1 MVQFSSLFE
10 GLAKSVSFKGS
21 TNKTDRGREA
31 AETLADEAMKNHL
44 TVRCPSETSTS
55 CKHIASVFTKKGE
68 KGLNQDCLT
77 VWEKFGHQQDV
88 TFCGVYDGHGP
99 WGHFVAKWVSKFL
112 PTLLLCNW
120 QEVFAMPSDIDL
132 DPKLSKQT
140 SEAKK
145 FHIWKQ
151 IFLRTCSTI
160 DKELEHHPRIDSFDS
175 GTTALT
181 IVRQGD
187 FLTVANVGD
196 SRAVL
201 ATINEDGNLVPV
213 QLTIDL
219 KPNLPEEAE
228 RIAQSRGRVICS
240 DDEAGVYRLWPPKR
254 IPGPGLAL
262 SRAFGDHS
270 LKQYGLISEP
280 QMTMRHIDINDQF
293 AILATDGVWD
303 VISNEQ
309 AVQIVSSAPS
319 REHSA
324 KTLVK
329 YAANAWKSKRPG
341 IAMDDISA
349 ICLYL
354 HGSSPCSKSVKIV

>member
-21 TNKTDRGREA
+21 TGKTDKGREA
-31 AETLADEAMKNHL
+31 AETLADEARKNHL
-44 TVRCPSETSTS
+44 ILRCPGETSS
-55 CKHIASVFTKKGE
+55 RCKHVASVFTKKGE

-77 VWEKFGHQQDV
+77 VWEKFGYQQDM
-88 TFCGVYDGHGP
+88 TFCGVYDGHGA

-120 QEVFAMPSDIDL
+120 QEVLAVHALNIDL
-132 DPKLSKQT
+132 DPKLSQQT
-140 SEAKK
+140 CETKK

-151 IFLRTCSTI
+151 IFSRTCSTI
-160 DKELEHHPRIDSFDS
+160 DKKLEHHPRIDSFDS

-187 FLTVANVGD
+187 ILTVANVGD

-201 ATINEDGNLVPV
+201 ATTNEDGNLIPV

-228 RIAQSRGRVICS
+228 RIARSGGRVICS
-240 DDEAGVYRLWPPKR
+240 DDEAGVYRVWPPNK
-254 IPGPGLAL
+254 GPGLAL
-262 SRAFGDHS
+262 SRALGDHS
-270 LKQYGLISEP
+270 LKKYGLISEP
-280 QMTMRHIDINDQF
+280 QVMLRHININDQF
-293 AILATDGVWD
+293 VILATDGVWD
-303 VISNEQ
+303 VVSNEK
-309 AVQIVSSAPS
+309 AVQIVSSAPA

-324 KTLVK
+324 KRLVK
-329 YAANAWKSKRPG
+329 YAASAWKSKRPG

-354 HGSSPCSKSVKIV
+354 HPSSPCL